1 MQKVDHPPRGEL
13 RRIAASAQVELAG
26 MKSPEGLAA
35 FLYSKKDDE
44 EFQDALRASYR
55 ALEVAEHG
63 DPEAVEPEP
72 ETSPDP
78 AAAPTT

>member
-13 RRIAASAQVELAG
+13 RRIATSAQVELAG

-44 EFQDALRASYR
+44 EFQDALRSAYR
-55 ALEVAEHG
+55 ALEVDEHG
-63 DPEAVEPEP
+63 EPEAVDPEP
-72 ETSPDP
+72 VTSPDP
-78 AAAPTT
+78 AAAPAS